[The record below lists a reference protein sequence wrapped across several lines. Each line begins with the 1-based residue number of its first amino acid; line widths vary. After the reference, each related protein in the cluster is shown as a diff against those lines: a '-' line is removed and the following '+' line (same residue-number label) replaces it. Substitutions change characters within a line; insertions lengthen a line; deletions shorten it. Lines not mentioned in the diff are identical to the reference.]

1 MGGISIYLFS
11 MITFIGVKT
20 IRDSKCYKESGNLSV
35 MIIILAIGLTTC
47 YIKHFA
53 GIEIGIPI
61 ATNAKLTGLS
71 LAALVG
77 IIINR
82 LINHNNFRKEE
93 VAPIG
98 EIAST
103 E

>member
-53 GIEIGIPI
+53 GIEIGISI

-71 LAALVG
+71 LAG
-77 IIINR
+77 FSW
-82 LINHNNFRKEE
+82 HNY
-93 VAPIG
+93 
-98 EIAST
+98 
-103 E
+103 